1 MYLKLFLIFTIVP
14 ALELALLVKIGS
26 AIGVM
31 NTILIVVLTAIVGAY
46 LVRLEGLGVMERM
59 QKTMHAGEFPGDEL
73 INGAL
78 ILIAGA
84 LLLTPGFFTDILG
97 FLFVFSYSREI
108 IKKIVKK
115 YLKKKLNPDE
125 IDITIS

>member
-1 MYLKLFLIFTIVP
+1 MYILQLFVTTYNI
-14 ALELALLVKIGS
+14 
-26 AIGVM
+26 
-31 NTILIVVLTAIVGAY
+31 ILNQIQ
-46 LVRLEGLGVMERM
+46 M
-59 QKTMHAGEFPGDEL
+59 KTMHAGEFPGDEL

-97 FLFVFSYSREI
+97 FFFVFSYSREI